1 MSQAQPK
8 NNIINNVQPNVPQ
21 QPQAPV
27 QPQVPQQQGQP
38 QQAPQQQG
46 QHHHPHAY
54 HRRLNLGE
62 CETEDEVLDAIEQ
75 SRRVTRLII
84 SAVQKGSNF
93 EVSQILEHYGLP
105 MTSRLHFK
113 VVSIVM
119 EQWFS
124 LMGIEDEEQIWGIL
138 RKNEYAMEKIRSIAP
153 KGTIFLSDLLTEWE
167 LPIGGLQSKIIRRI
181 TDHLDEEIKLGHKI
195 PFKNA
200 NNNNN
205 MNNNANINNH
215 NHHKNNKINN
225 NANKEVD
232 EKLQEENIQQPPKQ
246 NIYVINNNNNNN
258 NDVINNDNPISK
270 DNNVNQE
277 EAKEQETS

>member
-46 QHHHPHAY
+46 QHHHPHAH

-200 NNNNN
+200 NNNINN
-205 MNNNANINNH
+205 VNINNH
-215 NHHKNNKINN
+215 NHHKHNKINN
-225 NANKEVD
+225 NANKEID
-232 EKLQEENIQQPPKQ
+232 EKLQEENIQPPLKP
-246 NIYVINNNNNNN
+246 NVYNNNNNNNN
-258 NDVINNDNPISK
+258 NDINNEK
-270 DNNVNQE
+270 
-277 EAKEQETS
+277 